1 MLEEHT
7 MSIEIIKHAVPNR
20 RRRSSAGP
28 PARVFLVT
36 GRAMKHAVLVSPFG
50 HRARA
55 AIGPAYLA
63 HIERLAEENTRPLRA
78 GEAPLCSDDQVL
90 DYVRS
95 KIGEPVR
102 IEEYVAEA

>member
-1 MLEEHT
+1 
-7 MSIEIIKHAVPNR
+7 
-20 RRRSSAGP
+20 
-28 PARVFLVT
+28 
-36 GRAMKHAVLVSPFG
+36 MKHAVVVSPFR

-55 AIGPAYLA
+55 AIGPADPA
-63 HIERLAEENTRPLRA
+63 HLERLAGASTRPLRA

-90 DYVRS
+90 HYVRS